1 MKEAMSRVEL
11 IELVRKIMAVE
22 GTEKEIDEM
31 VDTLEANVLHPEVT
45 DLMFYPEK
53 EDVTPEEV
61 VDQALAYKPIL
72 L

>member
-1 MKEAMSRVEL
+1 MT
-11 IELVRKIMAVE
+11 VE
-22 GTEKEIDEM
+22 GTEEEIDEM
-31 VDTLEANVLHPEVT
+31 INTLEANVLHPEVT
-45 DLMFYPEK
+45 DLIFYPEK